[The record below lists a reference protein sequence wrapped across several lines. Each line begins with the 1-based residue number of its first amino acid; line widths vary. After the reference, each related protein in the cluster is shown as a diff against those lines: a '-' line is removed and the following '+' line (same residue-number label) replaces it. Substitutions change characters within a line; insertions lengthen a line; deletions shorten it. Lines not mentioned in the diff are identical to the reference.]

1 MSPGPWTFY
10 QYRYGFSH
18 VICDAD
24 GRIIASSIMKG
35 DGPVM
40 ASAPMLLHA
49 LARIASGEGPAPEL
63 ATRALEECGE
73 REAIILADWNPAR
86 RPPKLRIVGTAT

>member
-1 MSPGPWTFY
+1 MLSPV
-10 QYRYGFSH
+10 R
-18 VICDAD
+18 VNAD
-24 GRIIASSIMKG
+24 GDMAIGRTSCSRG
-35 DGPVM
+35 
-40 ASAPMLLHA
+40 ASALNELVA
-49 LARIASGEGPAPEL
+49 QSCSGEGPAPEL

>member
-1 MSPGPWTFY
+1 MFHL
-10 QYRYGFSH
+10 YRYGFSH

-49 LARIASGEGPAPEL
+49 LARIASGEAP
-63 ATRALEECGE
+63 
-73 REAIILADWNPAR
+73 
-86 RPPKLRIVGTAT
+86 RPS

>member
-1 MSPGPWTFY
+1 MFH
-10 QYRYGFSH
+10 QYRYGFSY

-40 ASAPMLLHA
+40 ASASIRL
-49 LARIASGEGPAPEL
+49 IAG
-63 ATRALEECGE
+63 C
-73 REAIILADWNPAR
+73 
-86 RPPKLRIVGTAT
+86 